1 MKRIISLILAIL
13 MLCGSIFALAACDG
27 KDNNDDG
34 TNDAGSDNGNN
45 GGDNGDG
52 ETEAAGYE
60 VKVVDNAGNPVSGV
74 KLAFILDGKKSLL
87 TTDASGVA
95 KKDAS
100 GNSATVSVFQA
111 EGYIFDKDKTY
122 TLVNGKVTITL
133 EAESSEKETFTIY
146 VVDATGAPVANV
158 DVQLCK
164 NEDGGICIGGVTDAS
179 GKAVF
184 EVTAGS
190 KWKAKLISADEYEYF
205 ADGSYEITLV
215 K

>member
-1 MKRIISLILAIL
+1 MLL
-13 MLCGSIFALAACDG
+13 LCGSVFALAACGDKG
-27 KDNNDDG
+27 NNDG
-34 TNDAGSDNGNN
+34 SNDSGSDNGNN
-45 GGDNGDG
+45 DNTGDGG
-52 ETEAAGYE
+52 ETEAKGYE
-60 VKVVDNAGNPVSGV
+60 ITVVDADGNPVSGV
-74 KLAFILDGKKSLL
+74 KLAFVLDGKKSLL
-87 TTDASGVA
+87 TTDANGVA

-100 GNSATVSVFQA
+100 GSSATVSVFQA
-111 EGYIFDKDKTY
+111 EGYIFDTAKTY